1 MLLDDEIKKLE
12 QAGHQAAAFT
22 LRSWQ
27 KVIQNPRSIHSM
39 TTEELANKIYRMNGQ
54 EIAEY
59 AISVIKFNW
68 PETKEVL
75 NS

>member
-27 KVIQNPRSIHSM
+27 KVIQNPRSIHSI
-39 TTEELANKIYRMNGQ
+39 TTDELATKIDQMNGQ

-59 AISVIKFNW
+59 SISVIRFNW

-75 NS
+75 DP